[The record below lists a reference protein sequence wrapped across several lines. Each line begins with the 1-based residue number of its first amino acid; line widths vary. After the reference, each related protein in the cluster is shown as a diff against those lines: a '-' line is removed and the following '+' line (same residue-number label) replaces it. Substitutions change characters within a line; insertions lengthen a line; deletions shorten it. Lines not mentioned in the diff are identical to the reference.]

1 MGFQGCLERTR
12 KDQSHGRAG
21 KERAGERETDSVDV
35 VVRVRID
42 ADRDVAN
49 QALLEDCIVKQPIGS
64 DLVSLV
70 KSRQGGERLTSSDL
84 EDLEL
89 GVVAV
94 AVRVVVDV
102 ERVGPVASATP
113 LVGDR
118 VGVVRPDLQTVG
130 RRSEER
136 AVSSHVPRAR
146 HVVKG
151 FLVLLRRGQRCGW
164 ED

>member
-21 KERAGERETDSVDV
+21 RERTGERETDSVDV
-35 VVRVRID
+35 VVGVRID

-49 QALLEDCIVKQPIGS
+49 QTLLEDCIVKQPIGS

-84 EDLEL
+84 EDLKL

-130 RRSEER
+130 EGVKRERSAHMYRGR
-136 AVSSHVPRAR
+136 ATSEGVSHPVE
-146 HVVKG
+146 KG
-151 FLVLLRRGQRCGW
+151 ATWRVR
-164 ED
+164 D